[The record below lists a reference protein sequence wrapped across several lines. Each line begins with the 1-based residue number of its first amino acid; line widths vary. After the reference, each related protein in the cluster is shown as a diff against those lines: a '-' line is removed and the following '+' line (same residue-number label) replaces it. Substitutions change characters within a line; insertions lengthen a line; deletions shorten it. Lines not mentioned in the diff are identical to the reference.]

1 MIMMGHPEAWEA
13 AWGVVRL
20 VGVVQLLGDLETSL
34 TALKIFDFDI
44 RDAFRWALTC

>member
-20 VGVVQLLGDLETSL
+20 LGVVQLLGDLENL
-34 TALKIFDFDI
+34 ITALKPSILIFMTLLDG
-44 RDAFRWALTC
+44 L